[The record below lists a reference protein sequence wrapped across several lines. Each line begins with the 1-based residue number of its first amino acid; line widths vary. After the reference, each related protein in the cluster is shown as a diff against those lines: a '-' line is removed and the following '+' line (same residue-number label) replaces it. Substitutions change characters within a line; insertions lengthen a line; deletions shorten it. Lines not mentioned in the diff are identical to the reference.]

1 MWIMLLA
8 TLAVDTTVHSMITV
22 APRETL
28 SVTVTGSG
36 APVILIPGLFGSAYG
51 FRHLVGPLAED
62 GYRAIT
68 IEPLGIGASARPK
81 DVDYSLTVQA
91 ARVAAALDSLDVTG
105 AIVMAHS
112 VNSAI
117 AYRLAITRP
126 DLVAGI
132 VAVEG
137 GVAESATTDGFK
149 RAMKFAWLLKLVG
162 GPDLVRAQVHQNLRK
177 ASVDTSWIT
186 EDAIVAYTAG
196 ATADVGATI
205 DAFKSMS
212 KAEEPWALA
221 PRLAEIVCPVRVLV
235 GSTKHRSA
243 PPEEQ
248 LALLVSEIPDVTID
262 SVADVGHFMFEER
275 PEIVLSALVQIHRQN
290 KGSSTAVSD
299 VADNDK
305 HHD

>member
-36 APVILIPGLFGSAYG
+36 VPVVLIPGLFGSAYG

-68 IEPLGIGASARPK
+68 IEPLGVGTSARPK
-81 DVDYSLTVQA
+81 DADYSLTKQA
-91 ARVAAALDSLDVTG
+91 TRIAAALDSLHVTG
-105 AIVMAHS
+105 ALVIAHS

-162 GPDLVRAQVHQNLRK
+162 GPDLVRAQVHQNLRR
-177 ASVDTSWIT
+177 ASIDTSWIT
-186 EDAIVAYTAG
+186 DDAIAAYTAG
-196 ATADVGATI
+196 ATKDVGATI
-205 DAFKSMS
+205 DAFKAMS

-221 PRLAEIVCPVRVLV
+221 PRLGEIACPVRVLV
-235 GSTKHRSA
+235 GSTRHRSA
-243 PPEEQ
+243 PPDEQ
-248 LALLVSEIPDVTID
+248 LALLVGGIPHVAID

-290 KGSSTAVSD
+290 KGSSAAVGD
-299 VADNDK
+299 VAGNDGQ
-305 HHD
+305 HG

>member
-36 APVILIPGLFGSAYG
+36 APVVLIPGLFGSAYG

-62 GYRAIT
+62 GYQAIT
-68 IEPLGIGASARPK
+68 IEPLGVGTSARPK
-81 DVDYSLTVQA
+81 DADYSLTRQA
-91 ARVAAALDSLDVTG
+91 TRIAAALDSLQVTE
-105 AIVMAHS
+105 ALVMAHS
-112 VNSAI
+112 VNAAI

-162 GPDLVRAQVHQNLRK
+162 GADMVRAKCIR
-177 ASVDTSWIT
+177 T
-186 EDAIVAYTAG
+186 Y
-196 ATADVGATI
+196 
-205 DAFKSMS
+205 
-212 KAEEPWALA
+212 
-221 PRLAEIVCPVRVLV
+221 
-235 GSTKHRSA
+235 
-243 PPEEQ
+243 
-248 LALLVSEIPDVTID
+248 
-262 SVADVGHFMFEER
+262 ER
-275 PEIVLSALVQIHRQN
+275 PPSTPPGSPRTPLPRTPLVQPRTLARRLTHSRPCRKQKN
-290 KGSSTAVSD
+290 HGR
-299 VADNDK
+299 
-305 HHD
+305 

>member
-8 TLAVDTTVHSMITV
+8 ALAVDTTVHSVITV

-28 SVTVTGSG
+28 SVTVTGTG
-36 APVILIPGLFGSAYG
+36 APVVLIPGLFGSGFG
-51 FRHLVGPLAED
+51 FRHLVGSLAEQ
-62 GYRAIT
+62 GHRAIT
-68 IEPLGIGASARPK
+68 IEPLGVGTSARPH
-81 DVDYSLTVQA
+81 DADYSLTSQA
-91 ARVAAALDSLDVTG
+91 ARIAAALDSLDVTQ
-105 AIVMAHS
+105 ALVMAHS

-117 AYRLAITRP
+117 AYRLAIMRP

-137 GVAESATTDGFK
+137 GVAESATTDSFK

-162 GPDLVRAQVHQNLRK
+162 GPDMVRAQVHQNLRK
-177 ASVDTSWIT
+177 ASIDPSWIT
-186 EDAIVAYTAG
+186 EDAIAAYTVG

-205 DAFKSMS
+205 DAFKAMS
-212 KAEEPWALA
+212 KAEEPWSLA
-221 PRLAEIVCPVRVLV
+221 PRLAEVACPVRVLV

-248 LALLVSEIPDVTID
+248 LALLVREIPNVTID

-275 PEIVLSALVQIHRQN
+275 PDLVLSALSQIGRDID
-290 KGSSTAVSD
+290 GSSPAASD
-299 VADNDK
+299 PASNEGR
-305 HHD
+305 HH

>member
-1 MWIMLLA
+1 MWIILLA
-8 TLAVDTTVHSMITV
+8 TLAVDTTVRSVITV

-28 SVTVTGSG
+28 SVTVTGNG
-36 APVILIPGLFGSAYG
+36 TPVVLIPGLFGSAYG
-51 FRHLVGPLAED
+51 FRHLVGPLAKD

-68 IEPLGIGASARPK
+68 IEPLGVGTSSRPK
-81 DVDYSLTVQA
+81 NADYSLTAQA
-91 ARVAAALDSLDVTG
+91 ARLAAALDSLDVTG
-105 AIVMAHS
+105 AILMAHS

-137 GVAESATTDGFK
+137 GVAESATTDGFR

-162 GPDLVRAQVHQNLRK
+162 GPDMVRAQVHQNLRK

-186 EDAIVAYTAG
+186 DDAIAAYTAG

-205 DAFKSMS
+205 DAFKSMA

-235 GSTKHRSA
+235 GSTKPRSA

-248 LALLVSEIPDVTID
+248 LALLVGEIPDVAID

-275 PEIVLSALVQIHRQN
+275 PEIVLSALVQIHLRS
-290 KGSSTAVSD
+290 KDSSAPAGD
-299 VADNDK
+299 VAGNDGQY
-305 HHD
+305 D

>member
-1 MWIMLLA
+1 MWIILLA
-8 TLAVDTTVHSMITV
+8 TLAVDTTVRSVITV
-22 APRETL
+22 APQETL
-28 SVTVTGSG
+28 SVTVTGNG
-36 APVILIPGLFGSAYG
+36 TPVVLIPGLFGSAYG

-68 IEPLGIGASARPK
+68 IEPLGVGTSSRPK
-81 DVDYSLTVQA
+81 NADYSLTAQA
-91 ARVAAALDSLDVTG
+91 ARLAAALDSLDVTG
-105 AIVMAHS
+105 AILMAHS

-137 GVAESATTDGFK
+137 GVAESATTDGFR

-162 GPDLVRAQVHQNLRK
+162 GPDMVRAQVHQNLRK

-186 EDAIVAYTAG
+186 DDAIAAYTAG

-205 DAFKSMS
+205 DAFKSMA

-248 LALLVSEIPDVTID
+248 LALLVGEIPDVAID

-275 PEIVLSALVQIHRQN
+275 PEIVLSALVQIHLRS
-290 KGSSTAVSD
+290 KDSSAPVGD
-299 VADNDK
+299 VAGNDGQY
-305 HHD
+305 D

>member
-1 MWIMLLA
+1 MWIILLA
-8 TLAVDTTVHSMITV
+8 TLAVDTTVRSVITV

-28 SVTVTGSG
+28 SVTVTGNG
-36 APVILIPGLFGSAYG
+36 TPVVLIPGLFGSAYS
-51 FRHLVGPLAED
+51 FRHLVGPLAKD

-68 IEPLGIGASARPK
+68 IEPLGVGTSSRPK
-81 DVDYSLTVQA
+81 NADYSLTAQA
-91 ARVAAALDSLDVTG
+91 ARLAAALDSLDVTG
-105 AIVMAHS
+105 AILMAHS

-137 GVAESATTDGFK
+137 GVAESATTDGFR

-162 GPDLVRAQVHQNLRK
+162 GPDMVRAQVHQNLRK

-186 EDAIVAYTAG
+186 DDAIAAYTAG

-205 DAFKSMS
+205 DAFKSMA

-248 LALLVSEIPDVTID
+248 LALLVGEIPDVAID

-275 PEIVLSALVQIHRQN
+275 PEIVLSALVQIHLRS
-290 KGSSTAVSD
+290 KDSSAPAGD
-299 VADNDK
+299 VAGNDGQY
-305 HHD
+305 D